1 MARRIRDA
9 YKNSETQCRKG
20 HPRAENIVFRPNGD
34 VRCME
39 CERVS
44 KRQTRYGLSEEQF
57 KTMFEAQGRRCAV
70 CRTDTT
76 DGRDWC
82 VEHSHRT
89 KKVRGITCHACNRA
103 LGNVKDSL
111 EILQALIE
119 YLKRTEYG
127 NLNSNN
133 LPDDG
138 MGKEIILQS
147 SVCYRE

>member
-1 MARRIRDA
+1 MARPTGS
-9 YKNSETQCRKG
+9 KNSFKKLQCRKG
-20 HPRAENIVFRPNGD
+20 HDRSNMRLRPNGD
-34 VRCME
+34 LRCME

-44 KRQTRYGLSEEQF
+44 KRFTRYGITEKQF
-57 KTMFEAQGRRCAV
+57 NDMFESQGRRCAV
-70 CRTDTT
+70 CRVDKT

-82 VEHSHRT
+82 VEHSHQT

-127 NLNSNN
+127 VEHGENL
-133 LPDDG
+133 
-138 MGKEIILQS
+138 
-147 SVCYRE
+147 

>member
-1 MARRIRDA
+1 
-9 YKNSETQCRKG
+9 
-20 HPRAENIVFRPNGD
+20 
-34 VRCME
+34 ME

-44 KRQTRYGLSEEQF
+44 KRQTRYGMSEEQF
-57 KTMFEAQGRRCAV
+57 ETMFESQGRRCAV
-70 CRTDTT
+70 CRTDKT

-103 LGNVKDSL
+103 LGNVNDSL

-127 NLNSNN
+127 VEYGHDTGHDEL
-133 LPDDG
+133 G
-138 MGKEIILQS
+138 EKAIIQPL
-147 SVCYRE
+147 VCNRQLSRTS